1 MKKPKTEL
9 YRNEDSSH
17 QIFEYI
23 DDFPINLS
31 SMKDIE
37 THQHEIENELENIF
51 KEAFNRGT
59 ASKFLC
65 IRIIR
70 KATQSVC
77 SALIIRYRSSER
89 HKTHSTT

>member
-51 KEAFNRGT
+51 KEAFNKGT
-59 ASKFLC
+59 ASKFSR
-65 IRIIR
+65 IRISR
-70 KATQSVC
+70 KVTRSFWSV
-77 SALIIRYRSSER
+77 RETMNRQQ
-89 HKTHSTT
+89 HKREW

>member
-1 MKKPKTEL
+1 MKKPKTEESK
-9 YRNEDSSH
+9 NGVSSH

-37 THQHEIENELENIF
+37 AHQHEIENELENIF
-51 KEAFNRGT
+51 KEAFNKGT

-70 KATQSVC
+70 KVT
-77 SALIIRYRSSER
+77 RSF
-89 HKTHSTT
+89 